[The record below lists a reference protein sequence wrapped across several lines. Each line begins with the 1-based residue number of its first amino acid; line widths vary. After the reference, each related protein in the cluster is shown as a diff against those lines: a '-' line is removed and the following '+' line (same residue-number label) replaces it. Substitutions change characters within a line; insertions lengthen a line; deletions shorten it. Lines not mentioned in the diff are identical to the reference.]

1 MNLITPSDWLVRVFY
16 SNIHHISETGHF
28 LVFIR
33 GKYIM
38 ITLDMFSN
46 TLLFPRI
53 VNLVFTYI
61 AETRPPLDTMTSFLA
76 KRTLSFDGK

>member
-1 MNLITPSDWLVRVFY
+1 MNLITSSDRLVRVFY

-53 VNLVFTYI
+53 VNLVFTYT
-61 AETRPPLDTMTSFLA
+61 AESPPLDTMTSFLA